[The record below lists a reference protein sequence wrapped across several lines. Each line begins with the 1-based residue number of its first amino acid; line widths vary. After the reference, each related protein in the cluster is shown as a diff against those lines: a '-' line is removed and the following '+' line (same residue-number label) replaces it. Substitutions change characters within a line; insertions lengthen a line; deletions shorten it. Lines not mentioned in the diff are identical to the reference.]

1 MWSPPQVAAPL
12 GPRAAAWAIDL
23 LLTVPVPYAL
33 YLGFATA
40 LFSDDVPF
48 AVAVPTVGAL
58 LLFQL
63 LYAPVLLSRRGPHAG
78 QTIGKRALGL
88 RVTRPGGERLDFG
101 KALVRELVARS
112 LLGLIPLYSV
122 LDLLRPLTNDPR
134 RAIHDSLA
142 DTLVVRS

>member
-1 MWSPPQVAAPL
+1 MWSPPDAPAPL

-23 LLTVPVPYAL
+23 LLTVPVPFAL

-40 LFSDDVPF
+40 LFSDDVPL
-48 AVAVPTVGAL
+48 AVAVPAVGAL
-58 LLFQL
+58 LLFHL